1 MATAYV
7 SVRVVCNLFAV
18 AVVCTCAITIL
29 PVSSSADEMSPSI
42 DDFPGSATSNRG
54 NSLGYASRV
63 HQLQL
68 MAAARRAGIAKLVP
82 VIDRKLIVDEKRD
95 DSSAGFD
102 VDYGWGGGRF
112 GKRRNGDALGLAGRF
127 GRSVSVGGYEFD
139 NDDERH

>member
-7 SVRVVCNLFAV
+7 SIRVACNLFAV
-18 AVVCTCAITIL
+18 AVVCACAIAVL
-29 PVSSSADEMSPSI
+29 PVDSSADEMSPSI
-42 DDFPGSATSNRG
+42 DDFAGSAMSGRG
-54 NSLGYASRV
+54 NLGYAARV

-82 VIDRKLIVDEKRD
+82 AVDRKSIMDEKRD

-112 GKRRNGDALGLAGRF
+112 GKRRNGDALSLAGRF
-127 GRSVSVGGYEFD
+127 GRSAPVDGYELD
-139 NDDERH
+139 SD